1 MIQSFT
7 NGGIIALYLLGMVGV
22 GYWGYRR
29 SESLEDYLVAGRDIP
44 LWMYMPVMSAVIL
57 GGASTIGGGG
67 LGYEYGVSGAWL
79 VIWLGL
85 GIAAIGVLISTD
97 LANLGAYTLGEVL
110 ERRFDEYSGT
120 VGAAIAGVYALTI
133 AITQV
138 ISIGTVLSA
147 LFGFDLTEM
156 IIVAG
161 IIVVA
166 YTALGGMLSV
176 TITDFV
182 QWCIMTVGVFLFA
195 LPLGLLEV
203 GGVSGLRAELDPSY
217 FSPTGIGVQ
226 TVISYF
232 LLYFLGIM
240 IGQDI
245 WQRVFTADSSRTA
258 RVGNIATGVY
268 AVIYGIATAVLGMIA
283 VVLAPGIQNT
293 DLALPMMV
301 LEVVPVGFSGLILA
315 GFISAMMSTADSAL
329 LASSTLF
336 TNDVYRRFIDPEAS
350 DETYT
355 RISRITILV
364 LGIGMIWA
372 AVQIGDVVDALT
384 LAYNLLTGAIFVPI
398 LGAFFWRGA
407 TWQGAL
413 ISIVISSAVVVV
425 SMVFYGFGSDLPIV
439 YGLAASLV
447 VFVAVSL
454 LTGPPSREKLEQWL
468 ADTDERSPME

>member
-1 MIQSFT
+1 MRTQ
-7 NGGIIALYLLGMVGV
+7 
-22 GYWGYRR
+22 
-29 SESLEDYLVAGRDIP
+29 
-44 LWMYMPVMSAVIL
+44 
-57 GGASTIGGGG
+57 
-67 LGYEYGVSGAWL
+67 
-79 VIWLGL
+79 
-85 GIAAIGVLISTD
+85 
-97 LANLGAYTLGEVL
+97 
-110 ERRFDEYSGT
+110 T

-147 LFGFDLTEM
+147 LFGFGLTEM
-156 IIVAG
+156 IIIAG

-182 QWCIMTVGVFLFA
+182 QWCIMTVGVFLVA

-217 FSPTGIGVQ
+217 VSPIGIGIE

-245 WQRVFTADSSRTA
+245 WQRVFTADSPRTA

-268 AVIYGIATAVLGMIA
+268 AVVYGIATAVLGMIA
-283 VVLAPGIQNT
+283 AVLAPGIQNT
-293 DLALPMMV
+293 DLALPTMV
-301 LEVVPVGFSGLILA
+301 LEVVPVGLSGLILA

-336 TNDVYRRFIDPEAS
+336 TNDVYRRFINPEAS
-350 DETYT
+350 DKTYT
-355 RISRITILV
+355 RTSRITILV
-364 LGIGMIWA
+364 LGIGTIWT

-384 LAYNLLTGAIFVPI
+384 LAYNLLTGAMFVPI

-413 ISIVISSAVVVV
+413 TSIVVSSAVVVA
-425 SMVFYGFGSDLPIV
+425 SMVLYGFGSDLPIV
-439 YGLAASLV
+439 YGLAASLGI
-447 VFVAVSL
+447 FVAVSL
-454 LTGPPSREKLEQWL
+454 VTGPPSREKLEQWL
-468 ADTDERSPME
+468 TETDERSSVE